1 MTFFIDI
8 SNPRNSKNIVEYVIR
23 NARNKILTKH
33 CFGEGGDVKLN
44 YSVPSYSIKG
54 TEVTQLSGFVLEKE
68 GFEAGLKKVRE
79 RTQKGVTIVTNVFNM
94 SVLDLVKTIKESG
107 RPYPLIYIGQENKP
121 RNRVTNASS
130 EEVKMWMKNRDERDL
145 ITELAHIRGWEDTT
159 ILVFEYGFDIENIC
173 LRAVSNLIIVSFDD
187 KNDDDDEDNEIKE
200 KIEMERQ
207 QGYEIDYLKGKQYI
221 NQDWFE
227 DGILKDEYAYNFK
240 YKRANEKRN
249 CEMEEAE
256 KDIKIND
263 AVNKEWFQ
271 KGFLIR
277 SIANKVTKE
286 GKEMDTKRKDVKDK
300 GKQEW
305 FQKGFLLNRK
315 LSKEK

>member
-1 MTFFIDI
+1 M
-8 SNPRNSKNIVEYVIR
+8 
-23 NARNKILTKH
+23 
-33 CFGEGGDVKLN
+33 
-44 YSVPSYSIKG
+44 
-54 TEVTQLSGFVLEKE
+54 LEKE

-227 DGILKDEYAYNFK
+227 EGILKDEYAYNFK